1 MLQNKYW
8 RRKLSLEF
16 RVLVFLPLI
25 GFYSL
30 LGAAPDP
37 KGDLVDKVGAQR
49 EEALPSA
56 KPREGG
62 DKFPKVEK
70 DTNADDSSLGVNLAV
85 IRLVA
90 HQDQVDLEATF
101 RIAAPVMVGPN
112 LNLPKDLAA
121 GLESAYLGKP
131 VSAFLLEGV
140 IKDIIN
146 AYRASD
152 YPLVDAYLP
161 EQNITGGKL
170 QIVIRE
176 AVLGEVTVE
185 GAKRS
190 KPGYLLKQIR
200 ARKGERINTSILER
214 DIDWMNTNV
223 SRRVDIIYQRG
234 ADDGTS
240 DVILKTDDLSSFASF
255 YTSFGNT
262 GVAAT
267 GLEEW
272 ATGFNFPGIFGTE
285 QSFGYNFGSDY
296 DFDNLRAHSIVYE
309 VPLPWRHRLQF
320 IGAYVLSNTASGG
333 GLNVDGESI
342 QTSIDYKMYPP
353 KLFGKHRQNL
363 SLGWDFKS
371 TNTDILFGG
380 ASVSATSAEVFQFRV
395 GYDVTLSDDHG
406 YTRFDAGLAYSPGD
420 ITEGNNDTDF
430 SALRAGSTARYHYFT
445 GGVERYIKLPAEFAL
460 LLRANGQI
468 TDDRLISTEQILA
481 GGYRSVRGLDENV
494 ARGDSG
500 LMGSVELHAPPFS
513 LFKTEGEKFDQNSL
527 YGFYDF
533 AQLYSN
539 GTVAAEPDQSLQ
551 TLGLGLNC
559 RFGEHASLR
568 TSYGW
573 VMDSSGVNDLGSGKL
588 HFGVTVSF

>member
-1 MLQNKYW
+1 MHQNKNRW
-8 RRKLSLEF
+8 IKRPEKF
-16 RVLVFLPLI
+16 RLFVFLPLI
-25 GFYSL
+25 GLYGL
-30 LGAAPDP
+30 LEAAPDP
-37 KGDLVDKVGAQR
+37 KGNLIGKVGAQR

-62 DKFPKVEK
+62 DEFPSVEK
-70 DTNADDSSLGVNLAV
+70 DPNADDSPLGVDLSV
-85 IRLVA
+85 IRLLA
-90 HQDQVDLEATF
+90 HQGRVDLEATF
-101 RIAAPVMVGPN
+101 RIAAPVMVDPN
-112 LNLPKDLAA
+112 LNLPEGLAA
-121 GLESAYLGKP
+121 GLEADYLGKP
-131 VSAFLLEGV
+131 VSESALEGV

-146 AYRASD
+146 AYRATD

-185 GAKRS
+185 GAKHS
-190 KPGYLLKQIR
+190 KPEYLLKQIR
-200 ARKGERINTSILER
+200 ARKGERINGSILGR
-214 DIDWMNTNV
+214 DIDWLNTNLG
-223 SRRVDIIYQRG
+223 RRVDLVYERG

-240 DVILKTDDLSSFASF
+240 DVILKTDDLYGFAA

-272 ATGFNFPGIFGTE
+272 AAGFNLPNILGTE

-296 DFDNLRAHSIVYE
+296 DLDNLYAHSIVYE
-309 VPLPWRHRLQF
+309 VPFPWRHRLQF
-320 IGAYVLSNTASGG
+320 IGAYVLSNTTGGG
-333 GLNVDGESI
+333 GLGVDGESI

-353 KLFGKHRQNL
+353 MLFGKHRQNL

-380 ASVSATSAEVFQFRV
+380 ESVSATSAEVFQYRI
-395 GYDVTLSDDHG
+395 GYDVTLDDDHG
-406 YTRFDAGLAYSPGD
+406 YTRFDAGFAYSPGD
-420 ITEGNNDTDF
+420 ITGGNNDTDF
-430 SALRAGSTARYHYFT
+430 DALRAGSTAHYHYYT
-445 GGVERYIKLPAEFAL
+445 GGVERYVTLPAEFAL
-460 LLRANGQI
+460 ILRANGQI
-468 TDDRLISTEQILA
+468 ADDRLISTEQILA

-500 LMGSVELHAPPFS
+500 WTGSVELHAPPFS
-513 LFKTEGEKFDQNSL
+513 LSKMEGEKFDKNSL
-527 YGFYDF
+527 YAFYDS
-533 AQLYSN
+533 ARLYSS
-539 GTVAAEPDQSLQ
+539 GSLAAEPDQGLD

-559 RFGEHASLR
+559 RLGEHASLR

-573 VMDSSGVNDLGSGKL
+573 VLDSSGVNNPGSGKF
-588 HFGVTVSF
+588 HFGLTVSF

>member
-8 RRKLSLEF
+8 KRKLPEEF
-16 RVLVFLPLI
+16 WVLVFLPLI

-30 LGAAPDP
+30 LVAAPDP
-37 KGDLVDKVGAQR
+37 KGDLMDKVGSQR

-70 DTNADDSSLGVNLAV
+70 DTHADDSSLGVNLAV
-85 IRLVA
+85 IRLMA
-90 HQDQVDLEATF
+90 NQNQVDLEATF
-101 RIAAPVMVGPN
+101 RIDAPVMVGPN
-112 LNLPKDLAA
+112 LDLPKGLAA
-121 GLESAYLGKP
+121 GLKSAYLGKP
-131 VSAFLLEGV
+131 VSASVLEGV

-146 AYRASD
+146 AYRTTD
-152 YPLVDAYLP
+152 YPLVDVYLP

-185 GAKRS
+185 GAKHS
-190 KPGYLLKQIR
+190 KPEYLLKQIR
-200 ARKGERINTSILER
+200 ARKGEPINSSVIESDINWINTNL
-214 DIDWMNTNV
+214 
-223 SRRVDIIYQRG
+223 SRRVDLVYERG
-234 ADDGTS
+234 TDDGTS
-240 DVILKTDDLSSFASF
+240 DVILKVDDLYSFGA

-272 ATGFNFPGIFGTE
+272 AVGFNLPNVLDTE

-309 VPLPWRHRLQF
+309 IPFAWRHRLQF
-320 IGAYVLSNTASGG
+320 IGAYVLSNTADASGPD
-333 GLNVDGESI
+333 VEGESI

-353 KLFGKHRQNL
+353 KLLGKHRQNL
-363 SLGWDFKS
+363 SLGWDFKR

-380 ASVSATSAEVFQFRV
+380 NSVSATTAEVFQFRID
-395 GYDVTLSDDHG
+395 YDVTLADDHG

-430 SALRAGSTARYHYFT
+430 NVLRAGSTARYHYFT
-445 GGVERYIKLPAEFAL
+445 GGLERYVKLPAEFAL
-460 LLRANGQI
+460 VLRANGQI
-468 TDDRLISTEQILA
+468 ADDRLISTEQILA

-500 LMGSVELHAPPFS
+500 WMGSVELHAPPFS
-513 LFKTEGEKFDQNSL
+513 ISKMEGEKFDQNSL

-533 AQLYSN
+533 AQLYSS
-539 GTVAAEPDQSLQ
+539 GAVAGEPDQSLQ

-559 RFGEHASLR
+559 RYGEHASLR

-573 VMDSSGVNDLGSGKL
+573 VMDSSGVNGLGSGKL

>member
-25 GFYSL
+25 GFYNL

-37 KGDLVDKVGAQR
+37 KGDLMDKVGAQR

-62 DKFPKVEK
+62 DKLPKVEK

-90 HQDQVDLEATF
+90 HQNQVDLEANF
-101 RIAAPVMVGPN
+101 RIAAPVMVGSN
-112 LNLPKDLAA
+112 LNLPKDLTAS
-121 GLESAYLGKP
+121 LESAYLGKP
-131 VSAFLLEGV
+131 VSASVLDGV

-146 AYRASD
+146 AYRTTD

-176 AVLGEVTVE
+176 AVLGELTVE
-185 GAKRS
+185 GAKHS
-190 KPGYLLKQIR
+190 KPEYLLKQIR
-200 ARKGERINTSILER
+200 AQKGERINSSVIES
-214 DIDWMNTNV
+214 DIDWINTNP
-223 SRRVDIIYQRG
+223 SRRVDLVYERG
-234 ADDGTS
+234 ANDGTS
-240 DVILKTDDLSSFASF
+240 DVILKTDDLYSFGA

-272 ATGFNFPGIFGTE
+272 AFGFNLPSVLGTE
-285 QSFGYNFGSDY
+285 QSFSYNLGTDY
-296 DFDNLRAHSIVYE
+296 DFDNLQAHSIVYE
-309 VPLPWRHRLQF
+309 APLPWRHRLQF
-320 IGAYVLSNTASGG
+320 TGAYVESNTAGG
-333 GLNVDGESI
+333 AGLSVDGESI

-353 KLFGKHRQNL
+353 KLLGKHRQNL
-363 SLGWDFKS
+363 SLGWDFKR
-371 TNTDILFGG
+371 TNSDILFGG
-380 ASVSATSAEVFQFRV
+380 ASVSATSAEVFQFRI
-395 GYDVTLSDDHG
+395 GYDLTLADDHG
-406 YTRFDAGLAYSPGD
+406 YTRFDTGFAYSPGD
-420 ITEGNNDTDF
+420 ITDGNNDTDF
-430 SALRAGSTARYHYFT
+430 NALRAGSTARYHYFT
-445 GGVERYIKLPAEFAL
+445 GGVERYVKLPAEFAL
-460 LLRANGQI
+460 VLRANGQI
-468 TDDRLISTEQILA
+468 ADDRLISTEQILA

-500 LMGSVELHAPPFS
+500 WMGSVELHAPPFS
-513 LFKTEGEKFDQNSL
+513 LSEKEGEKFDQNSL

-533 AQLYSN
+533 SQLYST
-539 GTVAAEPDQSLQ
+539 GAAAAEPDQSLH

-559 RFGEHASLR
+559 RFSEHASLR

-573 VMDSSGVNDLGSGKL
+573 VMDSSGVNNPGSGKL